1 MRLASIDIGTN
12 TVLLLIAE
20 VSPTGAVSP
29 LVSEQRIP
37 RLGRGVDAARHLAPD
52 SMQRVVSV
60 LKDYR
65 AIIDRYRPVR
75 VALCGTSAV
84 RDAANR
90 ADFVALV
97 KAGTGFDVEV
107 MSGDEEA
114 RWTYR
119 GAVSGLPGVA
129 RVAVLDIGGG
139 STELSLGDAHGPGRS
154 ISMDIG
160 AVRLTE
166 RFLASDPPTREELI
180 AAITEVRSHIDRTK
194 SFDARGHTLVA
205 VAGTPTTLAIL
216 AQGLPRFSADAVA
229 NYPLSRRR
237 VGELLETLSGLRVA
251 EIRRLSEVMEGR
263 ADVIVAGTLILQEI
277 METHG
282 FEEAIVSDRGVRYGI
297 VIREW
302 ERTKENRG

>member
-1 MRLASIDIGTN
+1 M
-12 TVLLLIAE
+12 
-20 VSPTGAVSP
+20 
-29 LVSEQRIP
+29 
-37 RLGRGVDAARHLAPD
+37 
-52 SMQRVVSV
+52 
-60 LKDYR
+60 
-65 AIIDRYRPVR
+65 
-75 VALCGTSAV
+75 ALCGTSAV

-97 KAGTGFDVEV
+97 KAETGFDVEV

-129 RVAVLDIGGG
+129 RAAVLDIGGG
-139 STELSLGDAHGPGRS
+139 STELSLGDVHGPRRS

-166 RFLASDPPTREELI
+166 RFLASDPPAREELI

-229 NYPLSRRR
+229 NYPLSRDRIR
-237 VGELLETLSGLRVA
+237 ELLDTLSGMRVA
-251 EIRRLSEVMEGR
+251 EIRKLSEVMEGR

-302 ERTKENRG
+302 ERTMDKRR

>member
-12 TVLLLIAE
+12 TVLLLIAD

-29 LVSEQRIP
+29 LVSEQRVP

-52 SMQRVVSV
+52 SMRRVVNV
-60 LKDYR
+60 LKEYR
-65 AIIDRYRPVR
+65 AIIDRYRPER

-90 ADFVALV
+90 ADFVAFV
-97 KAGTGFDVEV
+97 KAETGFDVEV

-114 RWTYR
+114 GWTYR
-119 GAVSGLPGVA
+119 GAVSGLPGVV

-139 STELSLGDAHGPGRS
+139 STELSLGDGHGPSRS

-166 RFLASDPPTREELI
+166 RFFASDPPTREELTE
-180 AAITEVRSHIDRTK
+180 AITEVRSHIARTK
-194 SFDARGHTLVA
+194 SFDVRGHTLVA

-229 NYPLSRRR
+229 NYHLSRDRIR
-237 VGELLETLSGLRVA
+237 ELLETLSGMRVA
-251 EIRRLSEVMEGR
+251 EIRKLSEVMEGR
-263 ADVIVAGTLILQEI
+263 ADVIVAGTLILLEI
-277 METHG
+277 MEIHG
-282 FEEAIVSDRGVRYGI
+282 FAEAIVSDRGVRYGI

-302 ERTKENRG
+302 ERTMDNGQ

>member
-1 MRLASIDIGTN
+1 MILASIDIGTN
-12 TVLLLIAE
+12 TVLLLIAD
-20 VSPTGAVSP
+20 VGPTGAVSP

-60 LKDYR
+60 LKEYR
-65 AIIDRYRPVR
+65 AILDRYRPAH

-90 ADFVALV
+90 AEFVALV
-97 KAGTGFDVEV
+97 KAETGFEVEV
-107 MSGDEEA
+107 MSGDDEA

-129 RVAVLDIGGG
+129 RAAVLDIGGG
-139 STELSLGDAHGPGRS
+139 STELSLGDAHGPNRS

-166 RFLASDPPTREELI
+166 RFLASDPPTREELTRAI
-180 AAITEVRSHIDRTK
+180 ADIRSHVHGTA

-229 NYPLSRRR
+229 NYPLSRDRIRR
-237 VGELLETLSGLRVA
+237 LLETLSGMRVA
-251 EIRRLSEVMEGR
+251 EIRKLSEVMEGR
-263 ADVIVAGTLILQEI
+263 ADVIVAGTLIMREI

-302 ERTKENRG
+302 ERTMDNQR